1 MQSNPRA
8 PGPWPNPLWRPSSGG
23 PSCTWKQPRVTV
35 TPDGVSW
42 WLPGDATRHFEGRS
56 FILVGVKM
64 LQVPKRPHRALPR
77 PAGEAL
83 PPSPHQLHHQPRELQ
98 PHDGRGL
105 ERPQRG
111 LHLKALEGHTNSAEA
126 VPSPTGRTS
135 GSASA
140 GTSSTPVTPWR
151 GPRGSQLWFQGCELV
166 DWKATREAAK
176 ATRTVRLPSATS
188 TAIQDQLPLS

>member
-1 MQSNPRA
+1 M
-8 PGPWPNPLWRPSSGG
+8 
-23 PSCTWKQPRVTV
+23 

-42 WLPGDATRHFEGRS
+42 WLLGDATRHFEGRS

-64 LQVPKRPHRALPR
+64 LQVPKRPHRALPG
-77 PAGEAL
+77 PAGDAL

-111 LHLKALEGHTNSAEA
+111 LHLKALEGHTDSAEA

-151 GPRGSQLWFQGCELV
+151 GPRGRASYGSRAVTWWTGKPPEKQLRPPEQSGCPQPPQQPLRINYLCRKNLSPRPCSAHLSQ
-166 DWKATREAAK
+166 T
-176 ATRTVRLPSATS
+176 TS
-188 TAIQDQLPLS
+188 LSPFHPTPAQRG